1 MAINTFAEH
10 DQPDHE
16 RDDPILQTQANAAL
30 ERWLQDH
37 PAVAGD
43 IKETVRIHI
52 HLQELQGRTREAEKA
67 VQEAE
72 HRHASLATRLDPAG
86 YRILGFAVG
95 AALVVVLVVLDAI
108 PLNWA
113 AQAFGLDSAGTWL
126 VTFILVVAS
135 VGAMLGF
142 EVTRGHARRRG
153 ILAAVVTAGYLALLG
168 LRTEFL
174 TTVAAESF
182 LVAVLQAAML
192 TAISAGLVL
201 CGSAVMART
210 QVAQPVSRPRRGAAC
225 APGRCRGPRRAEP
238 GRREAPA
245 SYRRTAPAAPPV
257 GSWLGDPGRCRPR
270 PVGSRAGAGHPCPVP
285 GVVIGEDSPLPAD
298 TKSLPPCASQS
309 PGRRCGVVVMSDL
322 TPSYEPE
329 AGQVILEGLPAGAGG
344 EARLVPVA
352 GLEPSL

>member
-1 MAINTFAEH
+1 MAINTFTEH

-16 RDDPILQTQANAAL
+16 RDDAIPQTQANAAL

-37 PAVAGD
+37 PAVTGEIRDTAR
-43 IKETVRIHI
+43 VHI
-52 HLQELQGRTREAEKA
+52 HLQELQGRTCEADQA

-72 HRHASLATRLDPAG
+72 HRYGTLATRLDPAG
-86 YRILGFAVG
+86 HRILGFATG

-135 VGAMLGF
+135 IGAMLGF

-153 ILAAVVTAGYLALLG
+153 ILAAVVTAGYLALLA

-210 QVAQPVSRPRRGAAC
+210 RALSLSRAHDAVRRARQAAAQARAAQNRAAEKLQRHIGALRQMLLPWALGSAAPAGVDRAQWAAALEQAIRALFPVS
-225 APGRCRGPRRAEP
+225 
-238 GRREAPA
+238 
-245 SYRRTAPAAPPV
+245 
-257 GSWLGDPGRCRPR
+257 
-270 PVGSRAGAGHPCPVP
+270 
-285 GVVIGEDSPLPAD
+285 
-298 TKSLPPCASQS
+298 
-309 PGRRCGVVVMSDL
+309 
-322 TPSYEPE
+322 
-329 AGQVILEGLPAGAGG
+329 
-344 EARLVPVA
+344 
-352 GLEPSL
+352 